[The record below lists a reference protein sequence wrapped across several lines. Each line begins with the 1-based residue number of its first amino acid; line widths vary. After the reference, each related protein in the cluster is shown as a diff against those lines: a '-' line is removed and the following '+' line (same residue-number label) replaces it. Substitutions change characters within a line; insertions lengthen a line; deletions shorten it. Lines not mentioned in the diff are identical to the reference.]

1 MGDFYDAMMWNV
13 TFKRNISYVYVA
25 MEECIYC
32 GDQSDDW
39 SLLRDHLK
47 ACDSKKRIDVWRDE
61 FKGVYGFY
69 PSFTD
74 VRVNID
80 AARYKKETSNA

>member
-1 MGDFYDAMMWNV
+1 MNASHRIVLNYQTFLKQESY
-13 TFKRNISYVYVA
+13 FKRA

-32 GDQSDDW
+32 GDQSSDW

-47 ACDSKKRIDVWRDE
+47 ACDFKKRIDVWRDE
-61 FKGVYGFY
+61 FKSVYGFY

-80 AARYKKETSNA
+80 AARYAKESGTG